1 MPRFY
6 FQLNQDE
13 PLRYEDGQ
21 FFNSVEEA
29 RQEAVRTARE
39 MVAACAAKRQL
50 DPNERIMLADE
61 NGNAV
66 LAVPL
71 CEVLRNKA

>member
-6 FQLNQDE
+6 FQLNLDE

-39 MVAACAAKRQL
+39 MVAASAAERQPEL
-50 DPNERIMLADE
+50 NKRIMLADE
-61 NGNAV
+61 NGNPV

-71 CEVLRNKA
+71 CVVSRIKA

>member
-6 FQLNQDE
+6 FQLNLHE

-39 MVAACAAKRQL
+39 MVAASNAERRP
-50 DPNERIMLADE
+50 DPNEGIMLADE
-61 NGNAV
+61 NGNPV

-71 CEVLRNKA
+71 CEVRRNKP